1 MQKDS
6 DDQDNEK
13 TSVQG
18 PNVDEES
25 SRRGLR
31 DIAGAARETLGR
43 SFDRISGAEFRGQ
56 FEDFTNAVSTTVV
69 GVHRDQ
75 AEIVKKFDELQK
87 EISDLA
93 SSMEPQHSQ
102 WYRIHTLPALMS
114 LILSVGAVV
123 IGVIA
128 LLRTL

>member
-1 MQKDS
+1 
-6 DDQDNEK
+6 
-13 TSVQG
+13 
-18 PNVDEES
+18 
-25 SRRGLR
+25 
-31 DIAGAARETLGR
+31 
-43 SFDRISGAEFRGQ
+43 
-56 FEDFTNAVSTTVV
+56 
-69 GVHRDQ
+69 
-75 AEIVKKFDELQK
+75 VKKFDELQK

-114 LILSVGAVV
+114 LVLSVGAVV